1 MFNIYESLKTPG
13 VKRMILDTD
22 TYNEIDDQFALSMAM
37 LAPDRI
43 DLVAVCAAPFH
54 NDNSSSYADGMEKSY
69 REIGICT
76 KFVHESHG
84 AKIPPYYRGS
94 TERMPDEFTPV
105 RSEAADAIYRHV
117 MEFDGIT
124 YIAAIG
130 AITNVSSAILLHPEI
145 AGKIAVIWLG
155 GGARWFSA
163 SEFNLNGDVNAT
175 NALYRSGVPLLQLPA
190 AGVTSHLIMTTL
202 ELEHFLR
209 GNSPLGDYLCDNVAA
224 CKPNGALSWS
234 RVIWDISAI
243 CAVLD
248 PDCIWESIQPRPHVN
263 EKTSQYEWGAYEGTF
278 EHAEGINRDRAFSL
292 MFRLLMK

>member
-1 MFNIYESLKTPG
+1 MFNIYENLKKPG

-37 LAPDRI
+37 LSPERI
-43 DLVAVCAAPFH
+43 DLAAVCAAPFH

-76 KFVHESHG
+76 KFVNESRG

-105 RSEAADAIYRHV
+105 HSEAADAIFRHV
-117 MEFDGIT
+117 MEYDGIT

-145 AGKIAVIWLG
+145 KEKIAVIWLG
-155 GGARWFSA
+155 GGARWYSA

-234 RVIWDISAI
+234 RVIWDISAV
-243 CAVLD
+243 CTVLD

-263 EKTSQYEWGAYEGTF
+263 ENLQYEWGAYDGTF
-278 EHAEGINRDRAFSL
+278 EHAEGINRDRAFTL
-292 MFRLLMK
+292 MFRKLMK